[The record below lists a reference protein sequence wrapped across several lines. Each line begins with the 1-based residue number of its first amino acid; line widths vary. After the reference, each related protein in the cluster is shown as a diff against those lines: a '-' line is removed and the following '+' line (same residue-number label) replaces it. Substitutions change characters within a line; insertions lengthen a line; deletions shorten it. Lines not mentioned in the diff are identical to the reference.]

1 MPSVLFV
8 CTANRFRSPI
18 AAIHFARQV
27 VKHGDDQEISV
38 SSAGTW
44 TVDGQPVTPDAS
56 ILAEKYGF
64 NLSLHKS
71 RLLTKDILSREN
83 LILVMENSHKE
94 AILQEFPF
102 AANRVFLLSEAA
114 NGNPYDIPDPYVD
127 KESPEVIAKEIIEM
141 IDRGYERIVQL
152 AYNLNQQE

>member
-1 MPSVLFV
+1 MLFV

-27 VKHGDDQEISV
+27 VLHGDDQQISV

-44 TVDGQPVTPDAS
+44 TSDGQPVTPDAL
-56 ILAEKYGF
+56 ILAEEYGL

-71 RLLTKDILSREN
+71 RLLTRDMISNEN

-102 AANRVFLLSEAA
+102 AAKRVFLLSEAA
-114 NGNPYDIPDPYVD
+114 IGNPYDIPDPYVD
-127 KESPEVIAKEIIEM
+127 DEPPDLIAREIIEM
-141 IDRGYERIVQL
+141 IDRGYERIVHL
-152 AYNLNQQE
+152 TYHPDQQE